1 MSEGGGMYV
10 WELDV
15 CVCGEVGYV
24 CLFCFCLSEKEIK
37 KEKKDDRE
45 RREREIEKK
54 KNEREAERE
63 RKTFHKEAS
72 PRAPPLEAALEGQD
86 GVFRSN

>member
-1 MSEGGGMYV
+1 MT
-10 WELDV
+10 
-15 CVCGEVGYV
+15 
-24 CLFCFCLSEKEIK
+24 EKE
-37 KEKKDDRE
+37 EERE
-45 RREREIEKK
+45 RQKK